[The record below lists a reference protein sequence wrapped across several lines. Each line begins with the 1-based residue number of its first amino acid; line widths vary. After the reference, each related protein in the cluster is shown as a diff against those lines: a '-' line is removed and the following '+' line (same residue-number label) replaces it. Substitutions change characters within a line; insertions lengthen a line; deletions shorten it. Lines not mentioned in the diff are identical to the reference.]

1 MVWPAP
7 SPGTPLEAEGDLR
20 PRGMTV
26 LDRIRLSGLLG
37 LLCASAPASLAYT
50 SPRGEGGGHA
60 SSRGNRLRHAR
71 PRRLRRGRDRTEPVP
86 PARAHRLAEPGADR
100 GADADADAVLDVQ
113 GRAQ

>member
-37 LLCASAPASLAYT
+37 LLVASAPASLAYT

-60 SSRGNRLRHAR
+60 SSRGNRQLHAR
-71 PRRLRRGRDRTEPVP
+71 PCRMRRDGGRTEP
-86 PARAHRLAEPGADR
+86 EPEPEPVTQPDGEPI
-100 GADADADAVLDVQ
+100 ADAAARGHVQ
-113 GRAQ
+113 GGAQEPE